1 MDQKVSDKISE
12 PQHHPPL
19 NAFTRSGCS
28 VKFRHVTP
36 SLKIII
42 YGDGR
47 EIGWVQERPRCRSLH
62 ECEVKVKIVF
72 GGQT

>member
-1 MDQKVSDKISE
+1 MWYSVEQDLISMDQKVSDKISE

-47 EIGWVQERPRCRSLH
+47 EIGCRRDHVAAHYTS
-62 ECEVKVKIVF
+62 VK
-72 GGQT
+72 